1 MSEEKNNNENNI
13 NQENANNKE
22 KIEKSLAREIME
34 WIICIVV
41 AFTLA
46 LLIKYFLFTPTLVK
60 QKSMQSTILNGERV
74 LINRLVRTFNWDLE
88 RGDIITFEAPSDP
101 YKLANGGTK
110 AEYKDIEGLVN
121 SFFYNVMEVDKI
133 SYIKRVI
140 GIAGDVIEIKN
151 GDVYVNNEKLE
162 ESYLDEGIKTVL
174 PDKGVPTKFTVPEG
188 YIFAMGDN
196 REESMDC
203 RAFGCVPVEKV
214 EGRVSIRI
222 WPLNKF
228 GAIDK
233 EED

>member
-1 MSEEKNNNENNI
+1 MSEDKKNNI
-13 NQENANNKE
+13 NPENKSV
-22 KIEKSLAREIME
+22 IEKSLAREIME

-74 LINRLVRTFNWDLE
+74 LINRLFRTFDWDLE

-110 AEYKDIEGLVN
+110 AEYKEVEGLVD
-121 SFFYNVMEVDKI
+121 SFFYYVMEHGKI

-140 GIAGDVIEIKN
+140 GIAGDTVEFKN
-151 GDVYVNNEKLE
+151 GNVYVNDEKLDE
-162 ESYLDEGIKTVL
+162 TYLDEGMKTQL
-174 PDKGVPTKFTVPEG
+174 PDNGVPTKFIVPEG

-203 RAFGCVPVEKV
+203 RAFGCIPVEKV

>member
-1 MSEEKNNNENNI
+1 MSEDKNNNI
-13 NQENANNKE
+13 KQGNKKE
-22 KIEKSLAREIME
+22 IEKSLAREIME

-74 LINRLVRTFNWDLE
+74 LINRLFRTFDWDLE

-110 AEYKDIEGLVN
+110 AEYKEVEGLVD
-121 SFFYNVMEVDKI
+121 SFFYNVLEHGKI

-140 GIAGDVIEIKN
+140 GVAGDIVEFKN
-151 GDVYVNNEKLE
+151 GNVYVNNEKLDE
-162 ESYLDEGIKTVL
+162 TYLDDGMITHL

-203 RAFGCVPVEKV
+203 RAFGCIPEEKV